1 MSVGLS
7 KKVSDY
13 INLAKPKVISLL
25 DMAAIAGFI
34 LGVSKTTMW
43 LNILPVLVGGSLA
56 AGGGMIINGGLEIE
70 KDKMMTRTSWRPT
83 VKGEVS
89 RKEAYIVGTSL
100 AIIGTLISLLDNPLT
115 AFFVALGFL
124 IYVFVYSIFLK
135 PRTWLNIII
144 GGFAG
149 SAAAWAGYSASSNSF
164 TLESL
169 LLGLLIFA
177 WTPGH
182 FWSLALRFKDDYK
195 KAEIPMLPILVSE
208 KTSAIAIAIS
218 NILMIPIV
226 LAFYLYFGLFYLVI
240 ASAISAILLYFNARL
255 IKNPTAEEAWT
266 SFKISSPYL
275 AVILLLLML
284 FKLI

>member
-13 INLAKPKVISLL
+13 INLAKPRVISLL

-100 AIIGTLISLLDNPLT
+100 AIIGTLMCWDDKPIT
-115 AFFVALGFL
+115 AVFVA
-124 IYVFVYSIFLK
+124 
-135 PRTWLNIII
+135 
-144 GGFAG
+144 
-149 SAAAWAGYSASSNSF
+149 
-164 TLESL
+164 
-169 LLGLLIFA
+169 
-177 WTPGH
+177 
-182 FWSLALRFKDDYK
+182 
-195 KAEIPMLPILVSE
+195 
-208 KTSAIAIAIS
+208 
-218 NILMIPIV
+218 
-226 LAFYLYFGLFYLVI
+226 
-240 ASAISAILLYFNARL
+240 
-255 IKNPTAEEAWT
+255 
-266 SFKISSPYL
+266 
-275 AVILLLLML
+275 
-284 FKLI
+284 

>member
-7 KKVSDY
+7 KKVSNY

-100 AIIGTLISLLDNPLT
+100 GIIGTLISLLDNPLT

-164 TLESL
+164 ALESL

-218 NILMIPIV
+218 NVLMIPIV

>member
-100 AIIGTLISLLDNPLT
+100 GIIGTLISLLDNPLT

-195 KAEIPMLPILVSE
+195 KAKIPMLPILVSE

>member
-25 DMAAIAGFI
+25 DMAAITGFI

-100 AIIGTLISLLDNPLT
+100 GIIGTLISLLDNPLT

-195 KAEIPMLPILVSE
+195 KAEIPMLPVLVSE

>member
-100 AIIGTLISLLDNPLT
+100 GIIGTLVSLLDNPLT

-195 KAEIPMLPILVSE
+195 KAEIPMLPVLVSE

-240 ASAISAILLYFNARL
+240 ASAVSAILLYFNARL

-275 AVILLLLML
+275 AVILILLML

>member
-13 INLAKPKVISLL
+13 ISLAKPKVISLL

-100 AIIGTLISLLDNPLT
+100 GIIGTLISLLDNPLT

-195 KAEIPMLPILVSE
+195 KAEIPMLPVLVSE

>member
-7 KKVSDY
+7 KKVSNY

-100 AIIGTLISLLDNPLT
+100 GIIGTLISLLDNPLT

-218 NILMIPIV
+218 NVLMIPIV

>member
-13 INLAKPKVISLL
+13 FKLAKPRVISLL
-25 DMAAIAGFI
+25 DMAAIAGFV
-34 LGVSKTTMW
+34 LGVSRTTMW
-43 LNILPVLVGGSLA
+43 LNILPVLIGGSLA

-70 KDKMMTRTSWRPT
+70 KDKLMARTSWRPT

-89 RKEAYIVGTSL
+89 KKEAYIVGASL
-100 AIIGTLISLLDNPLT
+100 GVIGTLISLLDNPLT

-135 PRTWLNIII
+135 PRTWLNIVI

-164 TLESL
+164 TLESF

-195 KAEIPMLPILVSE
+195 RAEIPMLPTLVSE

-240 ASAISAILLYFNARL
+240 ASVISAILLYFNARL

-266 SFKISSPYL
+266 SFKFSSPYL
-275 AVILLLLML
+275 AIILVLLIL

>member
-13 INLAKPKVISLL
+13 INLAKPRVISLL

>member
-195 KAEIPMLPILVSE
+195 KAEIPMLPVLVSE

>member
-100 AIIGTLISLLDNPLT
+100 GIIGTLISLLDNPLT

>member
-1 MSVGLS
+1 MS
-7 KKVSDY
+7 
-13 INLAKPKVISLL
+13 
-25 DMAAIAGFI
+25 
-34 LGVSKTTMW
+34 
-43 LNILPVLVGGSLA
+43 
-56 AGGGMIINGGLEIE
+56 
-70 KDKMMTRTSWRPT
+70 
-83 VKGEVS
+83 
-89 RKEAYIVGTSL
+89 
-100 AIIGTLISLLDNPLT
+100 
-115 AFFVALGFL
+115 
-124 IYVFVYSIFLK
+124 SIFLK

-255 IKNPTAEEAWT
+255 IKNPTEEEAWT

>member
-13 INLAKPKVISLL
+13 INLAKPRVISLL

-255 IKNPTAEEAWT
+255 IKNPTEEEAWT

>member
-100 AIIGTLISLLDNPLT
+100 GIIGTLISLLDNPLT

-195 KAEIPMLPILVSE
+195 KAEIPMLPVLVSE

>member
-100 AIIGTLISLLDNPLT
+100 GIIGTLISLLDNPLT

-164 TLESL
+164 TLEPL

-195 KAEIPMLPILVSE
+195 KAEIPMLPVLVSE

-240 ASAISAILLYFNARL
+240 ASAISAILLYFNTRL

>member
-13 INLAKPKVISLL
+13 ISLAKPRVISLL

-100 AIIGTLISLLDNPLT
+100 GIIGTLISLLDNPLT

-169 LLGLLIFA
+169 LLGLLIFT

-195 KAEIPMLPILVSE
+195 KAEIPMLPVLVSE

-255 IKNPTAEEAWT
+255 IKKPTAEEAWT

>member
-100 AIIGTLISLLDNPLT
+100 GIIGTLISLLDNPLT

-195 KAEIPMLPILVSE
+195 KAEIPMLPTLVSE

>member
-100 AIIGTLISLLDNPLT
+100 GIIGTLISLLDNPLT

-164 TLESL
+164 TLEPL
-169 LLGLLIFA
+169 LLGLLVFA

-240 ASAISAILLYFNARL
+240 ASAISAILLYFNTRL